1 MSDMSQAPDQP
12 AQAAPGPDPDA
23 AQDKDEVC
31 VEISINTKTGEVKYG
46 LESDDPDTQDDD
58 SNMQTAKSID
68 DAFVK
73 AKALLQQAVGG
84 QAQGAPAAQ
93 QSAFEQGFSGVA
105 GKTASPY

>member
-1 MSDMSQAPDQP
+1 MSDMSPAPDQGQQP
-12 AQAAPGPDPDA
+12 PQSDA
-23 AQDKDEVC
+23 DSDYDKNEVS
-31 VEISINTKTGEVKYG
+31 VEICVDKNTGEVKYG